1 MADNPEI
8 ASKIKELKD
17 LHRKLDLESEAL
29 AEDPIRDQIK
39 FQRLKKEKL
48 ALKDQIAVL
57 SASDVPDII
66 A

>member
-39 FQRLKKEKL
+39 F
-48 ALKDQIAVL
+48 
-57 SASDVPDII
+57 
-66 A
+66 

>member
-17 LHRKLDLESEAL
+17 LHRKLDLESETL
-29 AEDPIRDQIK
+29 AMNPVRGQIK